1 MKQLIVLISTIILGI
16 AIAFMV
22 LGFRTMAK
30 NLTDTT
36 NSKVNSI
43 VNEVQN
49 YNTSYT
55 APTT

>member
-22 LGFRTMAK
+22 LGFRTTAK